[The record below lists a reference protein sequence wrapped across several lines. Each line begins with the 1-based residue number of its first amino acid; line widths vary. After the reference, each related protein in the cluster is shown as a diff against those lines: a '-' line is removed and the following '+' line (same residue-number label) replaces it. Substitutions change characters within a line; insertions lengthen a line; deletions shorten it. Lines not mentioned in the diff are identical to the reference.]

1 MIQEIYSDMS
11 FIIAFMVLCLIVSM
25 SFGEKALRYFLL
37 TTLFSIAILN
47 VNNFIAMLQGNPLNN
62 NTQGSD

>member
-1 MIQEIYSDMS
+1 
-11 FIIAFMVLCLIVSM
+11 MVLCLIISM

-37 TTLFSIAILN
+37 TTMFSIAILN
-47 VNNFIAMLQGNPLNN
+47 VNNFIAMLQGNPLND